1 MNRSKQVG
9 TRAESAV
16 VSYLRGIWP
25 HAERRTLSGQYDKG
39 DVSPGN
45 GLPVVVEVKPQAD
58 FDAWLEAQ
66 KAARQ
71 AAAAPAA
78 QTAAVVSPVDQ
89 VAAVRVA
96 HAE

>member
-1 MNRSKQVG
+1 
-9 TRAESAV
+9 
-16 VSYLRGIWP
+16 
-25 HAERRTLSGQYDKG
+25 
-39 DVSPGN
+39 
-45 GLPVVVEVKPQAD
+45 VVVEVKPQAE

-66 KAARQ
+66 QAARQ

-78 QTAAVVSPVDQ
+78 RTAANVSPVDQ